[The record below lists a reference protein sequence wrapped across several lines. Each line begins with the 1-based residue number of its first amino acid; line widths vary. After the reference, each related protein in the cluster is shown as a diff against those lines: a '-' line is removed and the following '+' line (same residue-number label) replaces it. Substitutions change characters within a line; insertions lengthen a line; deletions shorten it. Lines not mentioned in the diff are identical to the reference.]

1 MVNIL
6 IRYEL
11 RAYVSAPNISVFFLF
26 FFFSQCM
33 ESDHYRVIPLGLAYL
48 AARLNKMGG
57 LMLLCCHQGSLV
69 SQMVKNLPAVQ
80 EIWVGSLGWE
90 DPLEKGMGTH
100 SSILSWRIPWTE
112 EPGELQPMG

>member
-6 IRYEL
+6 IRYDL

-26 FFFSQCM
+26 FFLQCM

-48 AARLNKMGG
+48 AARLNKMDG

-69 SQMVKNLPAVQ
+69 SQMVKNLPAMQKTQVR
-80 EIWVGSLGWE
+80 SLGWE

-100 SSILSWRIPWTE
+100 LSIVWRTP
-112 EPGELQPMG
+112 